1 MTHERRTPE
10 VGESEETR
18 AARKWLAEV
27 YRGDRVPQL
36 TVRAVLT
43 GMLLGGVMAL
53 SNLYVGFKTGWGL
66 GVTITA
72 CILAYALFSGLKV
85 IVPSLRDK
93 EFTILENNMMSSVA
107 SAAGYMSS
115 SIFIGAVRRSISP
128 YTRRSVG
135 SSFPCGLVPCRRSAS
150 SWRSP

>member
-1 MTHERRTPE
+1 
-10 VGESEETR
+10 
-18 AARKWLAEV
+18 
-27 YRGDRVPQL
+27 
-36 TVRAVLT
+36 
-43 GMLLGGVMAL
+43 MAL

-115 SIFIGAVRRSISP
+115 SIFIGAVPALYLAVHQTLGWLELS
-128 YTRRSVG
+128 
-135 SSFPCGLVPCRRSAS
+135 CGLVPCRRSAS
-150 SWRSP
+150 SSRSP